1 MHSVMKSS
9 LRRFE
14 AFERRAQGLQQSSAI
29 FPPGGSALFKF
40 DDVPADLSAGLHL

>member
-1 MHSVMKSS
+1 
-9 LRRFE
+9 
-14 AFERRAQGLQQSSAI
+14 LQQSSAI